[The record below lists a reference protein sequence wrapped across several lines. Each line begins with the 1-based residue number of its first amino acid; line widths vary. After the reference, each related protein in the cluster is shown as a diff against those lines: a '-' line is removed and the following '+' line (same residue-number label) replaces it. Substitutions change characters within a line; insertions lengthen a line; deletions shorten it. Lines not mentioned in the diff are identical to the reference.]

1 MNTVFVVSEKQEHF
15 NLLST
20 NYGHMPVHF
29 TWARNM
35 EETIKY
41 AELENPAYL
50 FFISNKLEELAGWLS
65 GYRQAGLQA
74 PFVCFTG
81 DLDYT
86 DRSMLWQSG
95 AIDLIKL
102 PVHRKEM
109 EYILRSFLMPALKDD
124 KKSANQLEGRLE
136 DFSLLDL
143 IQTFEN
149 TGKSGIL
156 FLESGAQKGEI
167 EFARGKVVN
176 GALGNCD
183 PLEAVTIMSVW
194 KQGKFY
200 GRFDQEKHKERIAL
214 DNAQILLEC
223 EHFAA
228 ERKRLLKSLPDPDQK
243 IFTEPDLEFEEFG
256 PKDRQLLL
264 KFNKGL
270 RLNDLLEESSGNLNL
285 LLKKI
290 NFWIERR
297 WLLTEEDYQRR
308 KAEQQAQQRHSAFK
322 RFVNKIFSRS
332 EKEITLIQQVAPLSA
347 EDDFLLDIARQDD
360 LYEDGGRLKQ
370 FADLLEKIS

>member
-29 TWARNM
+29 TWARNI
-35 EETIKY
+35 EETVKY
-41 AELENPAYL
+41 AELENPSYL
-50 FFISNKLEELAGWLS
+50 FFISNKLETLVSWLS

-95 AIDLIKL
+95 AIDIIKL
-102 PVHRKEM
+102 PIHRKEM
-109 EYILRSFLMPALKDD
+109 EYILRSFLMPALESE
-124 KKSANQLEGRLE
+124 KKSSNQLEGRLE
-136 DFSLLDL
+136 DFSLVDL

-149 TGKSGIL
+149 AGKSGIL

-167 EFARGKVVN
+167 EFTKGKVVN
-176 GALGNCD
+176 GILEGCD
-183 PLEAVTIMSVW
+183 PLEAVTVMSVW
-194 KQGKFY
+194 KHGKFF
-200 GRFDQEKHKERIAL
+200 GRFDKEKRKERIAL
-214 DNAQILLEC
+214 ENAQILLEC
-223 EHFAA
+223 EHFLA

-243 IFTEPDLEFEEFG
+243 VFTDPDLEFEEFG
-256 PKDRQLLL
+256 PNDRQLLL

-270 RLNDLLEESSGNLNL
+270 RLNDVLQESVGNHNL

-297 WLLTEEDYQRR
+297 WLLPEEEYQRR
-308 KAEQQAQQRHSAFK
+308 RAELQAQQRHSAFK

-332 EKEITLIQQVAPLSA
+332 EKTPVPVPPVVPSSE
-347 EDDFLLDIARQDD
+347 EDDFLLDIAKQDN
-360 LYEDGGRLKQ
+360 LYQDGGRLKL
-370 FADLLEKIS
+370 FAELLEKTS